1 MPVNSAMVRIV
12 SILLILLLFVQFANP
27 KIIQLV
33 RFSAYQLF
41 QKGAQVYLGVT
52 TRGFQ
57 SLEGKNFIVKYTVK
71 DREIA
76 PIVLQATQSYYETL
90 QQRIDFNLS
99 GTGKRLVIIYP
110 DDTSLNR
117 SLGWDSAQ
125 SAVGVYW
132 AGSIRLLSPQ
142 EWLSGSDSEEL
153 ADAFAR
159 ENPITHELTHLLVD
173 NRTAGNYTR
182 WLTEGLAQYM
192 EAEITGYTLPEPR
205 MQKRD
210 LLPIDKIDNS
220 FEDEVGQLK
229 AYWQS
234 RLMVSYLVGEY
245 GLERLSQLFDLLKQG
260 KAYQDSFQEVFGFP
274 PERVA
279 DPALILESEV
289 VQN

>member
-1 MPVNSAMVRIV
+1 MQVNSAMVRIV
-12 SILLILLLFVQFANP
+12 SILLILLLFAQVANP

-41 QKGAQVYLGVT
+41 QKGAQVYLSVT
-52 TRGFQ
+52 TRSFQ
-57 SLEGKNFIVKYTVK
+57 SLEGKDFIVKYTVK

-76 PIVLQATQSYYETL
+76 PIVLQATQRYYEIL
-90 QQRIDFNLS
+90 QQSIDFKLS
-99 GTGKRLVIIYP
+99 GAGKRLVIIYP
-110 DDTSLNR
+110 NDTSLNR

-142 EWLSGSDSEEL
+142 EWLSGADSEEL

-192 EAEITGYTLPEPR
+192 EAEITGYILPEPR
-205 MQKRD
+205 VHKRD

-220 FEDEVGQLK
+220 FEDEARQMK

-234 RLMVSYLVGEY
+234 RLMVGYLVREY
-245 GLERLSQLFDLLKQG
+245 GLERLSKFFDLLKEG
-260 KAYQDSFQEVFGFP
+260 KDYQDSFHEVYGFS

-279 DPALILESEV
+279 DPALILDSEV